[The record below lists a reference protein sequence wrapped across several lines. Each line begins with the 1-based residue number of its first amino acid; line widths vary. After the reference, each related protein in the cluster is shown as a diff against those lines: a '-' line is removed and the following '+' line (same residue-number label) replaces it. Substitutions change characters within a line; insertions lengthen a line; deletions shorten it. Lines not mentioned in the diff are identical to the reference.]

1 MCCGR
6 AKNEK
11 KRKLVFLFLMEY
23 IRKLGPTE
31 ITARWT
37 RQGQVDPTG
46 R

>member
-11 KRKLVFLFLMEY
+11 KRKLGFLFLMEY